1 LHEIVSA
8 MSFSV
13 LTLITLPLA
22 LLMVG
27 VIVAAAR
34 RLLGVQV
41 TLVRAAV
48 GAVLGW
54 LVSGA
59 VGQALPQPKQNEA
72 GTALALLL
80 PLAGITLLTAA
91 AFLLVAEIVRPHA
104 ARTRAF
110 AFLRSLRGRF
120 ARSRRY
126 GQIVRIAVRHGL
138 GPALRGRRQN
148 GSARLARSLRLAL
161 EEGGPTFVKLG
172 QVLATRRDLLPDV
185 FADELS
191 RLQADVAPVPVA
203 EIEQVLAEELP
214 PDVFAS
220 FDPVPLAAA
229 SIAQVHRA
237 TLRCGADVVVKV
249 QRPGAKAV
257 VRRDLDIIARVA
269 ATLQARTRWARAL
282 GVRELADGFAA
293 SLAEELDF
301 RVEAGNLAAFTS
313 SNGMRVPAIHEELTT
328 ERVLV
333 LERLDG
339 VPLSA
344 PAAAPVPEDARTLLH
359 SMLRQVLDHG
369 VFHADPHPGNV
380 LVLAAGGLGILDF
393 GSVGRLDSAARAGLR
408 QLFLALDRADAADL
422 RDSLLDVLDRPD
434 ELDEL
439 RLERALGDVLARH
452 FTGDRRAGTA
462 MVTDLVRLVTRF
474 GLGVPPALAAVFR
487 ALTTLEGTLT
497 RIVPGFDLVAECR
510 SYTSAAVADAVRPES
525 VRRTLTDELT
535 GLLPVVRRLP
545 RRIDRI
551 AAAAEQGRLSMNVRL
566 LADERDR
573 RMISGM
579 LHQVLMAFIGAT
591 TGIMAVLLMT
601 GDGGPRVTET
611 LGLHQLF
618 GYNLLVISALIGLRL
633 LFAVF
638 RAQPYG
644 GHAPSGGR

>member
-1 LHEIVSA
+1 
-8 MSFSV
+8 MSSSV
-13 LTLITLPLA
+13 LLPLLA
-22 LLMVG
+22 LPLTLLMVG

-41 TLVRAAV
+41 TLVRAAL

-59 VGQALPQPKQNEA
+59 VGRVLPQPKQNEA

-80 PLAGITLLTAA
+80 PLTGITLLTAA
-91 AFLLVAEIVRPHA
+91 AFLLVAEIVRPA
-104 ARTRAF
+104 ASRTSAF
-110 AFLRSLRGRF
+110 SFVRSLRGRF
-120 ARSRRY
+120 VRSRRY
-126 GQIVRIAVRHGL
+126 GQIMRIAVRHGL
-138 GPALRGRRQN
+138 GPALRGRRQH

-185 FADELS
+185 FADELGK
-191 RLQADVAPVPVA
+191 LQAAVAPVPVA
-203 EIEQVLAEELP
+203 EIEQVLAQELP
-214 PDVFAS
+214 ADVFAS

-237 TLRCGADVVVKV
+237 TLRCGAQVVVKV
-249 QRPGAKAV
+249 QRPGARTV
-257 VRRDLDIIARVA
+257 VARDLDIIARVA
-269 ATLQARTRWARAL
+269 TTLQARTRWARAL
-282 GVRELADGFAA
+282 GVRQLADGFAA

-301 RVEAGNLAAFTS
+301 RTEAGNLAAFRSTD
-313 SNGMRVPAIHEELTT
+313 GLRVPAIFEELTT

-344 PAAAPVPEDARTLLH
+344 PAAAPAPENARTLLH
-359 SMLRQVLDHG
+359 GMLRQLLDQG

-380 LVLAAGGLGILDF
+380 LVLAAGGLGMLDF
-393 GSVGRLDSAARAGLR
+393 GSVGRLDVAARAGLR
-408 QLFLALDRADAADL
+408 QLFLALDRGDPADL
-422 RDSLLDVLDRPD
+422 RDALLDVLDRPD
-434 ELDEL
+434 DLDEL

-462 MVTDLVRLVTRF
+462 MVADLVRLVTRF

-497 RIVPGFDLVAECR
+497 RILPSFDLVAECR
-510 SYTSAAVADAVRPES
+510 SYTSAAVVDAVRPES
-525 VRRTLTDELT
+525 VRRTLVDELT

-545 RRIDRI
+545 RRLDRI
-551 AAAAEQGRLSMNVRL
+551 AAAAEQGRLSLNVRL

-573 RMISGM
+573 RMITGM
-579 LHQVLMAFIGAT
+579 LHQVLLAFIGAT
-591 TGIMAVLLMT
+591 TGIMAVLLMNS
-601 GDGGPRVTET
+601 GGGPRVTET

-644 GHAPSGGR
+644 GHEQLAGGR

>member
-1 LHEIVSA
+1 
-8 MSFSV
+8 MSSSV
-13 LTLITLPLA
+13 LTMITLPLA

-41 TLVRAAV
+41 TLVRAAI
-48 GAVLGW
+48 GAMLGW
-54 LVSGA
+54 VVSGA
-59 VGQALPQPKQNEA
+59 VAQVLPQPKENGA

-80 PLAGITLLTAA
+80 PLTGITLLTAA

-104 ARTRAF
+104 ARTPAF

-120 ARSRRY
+120 SRSRRY

-138 GPALRGRRQN
+138 GPALRGRRQD
-148 GSARLARSLRLAL
+148 GSARQARSLRLAL

-191 RLQADVAPVPVA
+191 KLQADVAPIPVA
-203 EIEQVLAEELP
+203 EIEQVLADELP
-214 PDVFAS
+214 AGVFAS

-237 TLRCGADVVVKV
+237 TLRCGAEVVVKV
-249 QRPGAKAV
+249 QRPGAKDV

-269 ATLQARTRWARAL
+269 TTLQARTRWAAAL
-282 GVRELADGFAA
+282 GVRDLADGFAA

-313 SNGMRVPAIHEELTT
+313 SNGMRVPVVHEELTT

-344 PAAAPVPEDARTLLH
+344 PAASPVPEDARTLLH
-359 SMLRQVLDHG
+359 SMLRQVLDLG

-380 LVLAAGGLGILDF
+380 LVLTAGGLGILDF
-393 GSVGRLDSAARAGLR
+393 GSVGRLDSSARAGLR
-408 QLFLALDRADAADL
+408 QLFLALDRGDAGGL
-422 RDSLLDVLDRPD
+422 RDSLLEVLDRPED
-434 ELDEL
+434 LDEL

-474 GLGVPPALAAVFR
+474 GLGVSPALAAVFR
-487 ALTTLEGTLT
+487 ALTTLEGTLS
-497 RIVPGFDLVAECR
+497 RIVPGFDLIAECR

-525 VRRTLTDELT
+525 IRRTLADELA

-545 RRIDRI
+545 RRLDRI
-551 AAAAEQGRLSMNVRL
+551 ATAAEQGRLSLNVRL

-579 LHQVLMAFIGAT
+579 LHQVLLAFIGAT

-633 LFAVF
+633 LFAAF

-644 GHAPSGGR
+644 GHAPSGSR